1 MSGSLFVISG
11 PSGAGKGTPVQR
23 LVERV
28 PHTWVSISATTRA
41 PRTGEVD
48 GVHYRFMTP
57 EEFERTIEEG
67 GFAEWANVHSHYY
80 GTPTGPIIEHLE
92 AGDNVLLEID
102 VQGGFQVREKFPD
115 AKLLFIAP
123 PSMEVLEQRLRG
135 RGTDSDEEIAKRL
148 RNAKGE
154 LEASKDYDV
163 VVVNDDLEEA
173 TDKLAE
179 VLES

>member
-1 MSGSLFVISG
+1 M
-11 PSGAGKGTPVQR
+11 GK
-23 LVERV
+23 
-28 PHTWVSISATTRA
+28 RA
-41 PRTGEVD
+41 
-48 GVHYRFMTP
+48 
-57 EEFERTIEEG
+57 
-67 GFAEWANVHSHYY
+67 YY

-148 RNAKGE
+148 KNAKGE

>member
-11 PSGAGKGTPVQR
+11 PSGAGKGTLVQR

-41 PRTGEVD
+41 PRTGEID
-48 GVHYRFMTP
+48 GLHYRFMTP
-57 EEFERTIEEG
+57 EEFERIIEEG
-67 GFAEWANVHSHYY
+67 GFVEWANVHSHYY
-80 GTPTGPIIEHLE
+80 GTPAGPIIEHLE

-154 LEASKDYDV
+154 LEASKDYDI

>member
-11 PSGAGKGTPVQR
+11 PSGAGKGTLVQR

-41 PRTGEVD
+41 PRTGEID
-48 GVHYRFMTP
+48 GLHYRFMTP
-57 EEFERTIEEG
+57 EEFERIIEEG
-67 GFAEWANVHSHYY
+67 GFVEWANVHSHYY

-154 LEASKDYDV
+154 LEASKDYDI

-173 TDKLAE
+173 IDKLAE

>member
-11 PSGAGKGTPVQR
+11 PSGAGKGTLVQR

-41 PRTGEVD
+41 PRTGEID
-48 GVHYRFMTP
+48 GLHYRFMTP
-57 EEFERTIEEG
+57 EEFERIIEEG
-67 GFAEWANVHSHYY
+67 GFVEWANVHSHYY

-92 AGDNVLLEID
+92 AGDSVLLEID

-154 LEASKDYDV
+154 LEASKDYDI